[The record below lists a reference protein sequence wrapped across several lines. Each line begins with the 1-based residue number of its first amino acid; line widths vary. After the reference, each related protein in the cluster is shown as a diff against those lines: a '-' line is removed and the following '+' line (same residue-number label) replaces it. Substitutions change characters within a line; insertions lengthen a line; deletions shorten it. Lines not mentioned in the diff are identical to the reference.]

1 MPLNDSEYN
10 VAFEKLQRM
19 KAELYDQNKKHLYS
33 EDNDTYTANNFKLA
47 KRKYIERSKRI
58 HALKR
63 LIHYQNKL
71 IVSMKGLYV
80 MSRSDKFEKELKE
93 AFDTRTDL
101 LNELAMLTGMDEL
114 VVFIRNS
121 KSESKEDFVNIEGD
135 QTVEQKD
142 SSTSSSLSSI
152 KKKKKTMKFLF
163 DTYQQCISQK
173 TSEPTYMSKDMIVK
187 HIKQHDPW
195 LLKYLPKKISAM
207 KKEDW
212 CKVIFV

>member
-63 LIHYQNKL
+63 LVQYQNKL

-93 AFDTRTDL
+93 AYDTRTGL
-101 LNELAMLTGMDEL
+101 LNELAMLTGMDESI
-114 VVFIRNS
+114 VFIRNS
-121 KSESKEDFVNIEGD
+121 KLESKEDFGNTEAE
-135 QTVEQKD
+135 TVEQKD
-142 SSTSSSLSSI
+142 SPTSSSI

-163 DTYQQCISQK
+163 NTYQQCISQK

-195 LLKYLPKKISAM
+195 LLKYLPKDLCD
-207 KKEDW
+207 EEGRL
-212 CKVIFV
+212 V

>member
-58 HALKR
+58 RALKR
-63 LIHYQNKL
+63 LVQYQNKL

-80 MSRSDKFEKELKE
+80 TSRSDKFEKELKE
-93 AFDTRTDL
+93 AYDTRTGL
-101 LNELAMLTGMDEL
+101 LNELAMLTGMDESI
-114 VVFIRNS
+114 VFIRNS
-121 KSESKEDFVNIEGD
+121 KLESKEDFGNTEAE
-135 QTVEQKD
+135 TVEQKD
-142 SSTSSSLSSI
+142 SPTTSSI

-163 DTYQQCISQK
+163 DSYQQCISQK

>member
-63 LIHYQNKL
+63 LVQYQNKM

-93 AFDTRTDL
+93 AYDTRTGL
-101 LNELAMLTGMDEL
+101 LNELAMLTGMDESI
-114 VVFIRNS
+114 VFIRNS
-121 KSESKEDFVNIEGD
+121 KLESKEDVGNTEAE
-135 QTVEQKD
+135 TVEQKD
-142 SSTSSSLSSI
+142 SPTTSSI

-163 DTYQQCISQK
+163 DSYQQCISQK

>member
-1 MPLNDSEYN
+1 MPMNDSEYN

-33 EDNDTYTANNFKLA
+33 ENNDTYTANNFKLA

-63 LIHYQNKL
+63 LVQYQNKL

-93 AFDTRTDL
+93 AYDTRTNL
-101 LNELAMLTGMDEL
+101 LNELAVLTGIDES
-114 VVFIRNS
+114 VVFVRNS
-121 KSESKEDFVNIEGD
+121 NLESKQEFENMEEE
-135 QTVEQKD
+135 TVEQKN
-142 SSTSSSLSSI
+142 SPTTSSI
-152 KKKKKTMKFLF
+152 KKRKKTMKFLF

-195 LLKYLPKKISAM
+195 LLKYLPKKITAM